1 MGTCGG
7 RHLGLNYGSDRPKG
21 IVGGARGSVATT
33 WGAKGWFTKRRY
45 FVIGLNDFFPSKLT
59 SAVIQKNKELPT
71 SFSQVHKLPFLES
84 SEARGRRNSRAR
96 VITFFIYASAFIFLY
111 FDNVDVC
118 DADKGGGPYGRH
130 EWPGIRSGVPG

>member
-45 FVIGLNDFFPSKLT
+45 FVIGLNDFFPQNLQAKLY
-59 SAVIQKNKELPT
+59 KNMKKLPT
-71 SFSQVHKLPFLES
+71 YFFQVHKLPFLES
-84 SEARGRRNSRAR
+84 SEARGRRNSRAG
-96 VITFFIYASAFIFLY
+96 VITFFLY
-111 FDNVDVC
+111 QRL
-118 DADKGGGPYGRH
+118 P
-130 EWPGIRSGVPG
+130 